1 MSYIYDSHSDRYRD
15 TATGRYVN
23 RSDALAYVE
32 RSFDASRGVVNNY
45 ASAVIGGS
53 ISPADWRN
61 QMRAEIKGEYIRQYM
76 LGRGGRGSMT
86 DEDWGSTGGMLAD
99 QFRYLENFYDE
110 VAAGNLSEAQ
120 IAARAR
126 MYVNSAREAYERGH
140 FRAVQNTKGEGH
152 WNIDESKENCED
164 CIAQQDRG
172 WIPIAEIDIFPGQ
185 GLTKCKTNCGCSM
198 TYRAS

>member
-1 MSYIYDSHSDRYRD
+1 MSYVFDAVSDRYRN
-15 TATGRYVN
+15 TENGRYVN

-45 ASAVIGGS
+45 ASAVAGGQ

-61 QMRAEIKGEYIRQYM
+61 QMREEIKGEYIRQYM

-86 DEDWGSTGGMLAD
+86 DEDWGSTGGMLSE
-99 QFRYLENFYDE
+99 QFKWLDSFADE
-110 VAAGNLSEAQ
+110 VAAGDMSEGE

-140 FRAVQNTKGEGH
+140 YRAVRETKGEAH
-152 WNIDESKENCED
+152 WDIDTGKENCDD
-164 CIAQQDRG
+164 CIAQADRG

-185 GLTKCKTNCGCSM
+185 GQTQCKTNCGCSM
-198 TYRAS
+198 SYR